1 MKDLSLENWDSDTYR
16 EFLAKKI
23 TAKVMPQIAGYYQV
37 NAKFAQVK
45 KDVLTAIIDALKE
58 EGIG

>member
-1 MKDLSLENWDSDTYR
+1 MKDLSLENFDSDTYR

-37 NAKFAQVK
+37 NAKFGQVK
-45 KDVLTAIIDALKE
+45 KDVLAAIITALE
-58 EGIG
+58 EEDIG

>member
-23 TAKVMPQIAGYYQV
+23 TSKVMPEIAGYYQV
-37 NAKFAQVK
+37 SAKYPQVRQ
-45 KDVLTAIIDALKE
+45 DVKEAIMKVLLE
-58 EGIG
+58 EDIE